1 MNKRKLSFYSGIV
14 VLIICSAFILFYC
27 ISKNNVS
34 PPRISAGLRVGEVK
48 EDKVTVVWVVKN
60 LSDRTITFDENCF
73 IQIVLNN
80 KKIPYYCEAIA
91 LQPGEEKRLTIKLT
105 NLRTERP
112 NQIEC
117 TAACNEGTKTIYKC
131 TIES

>member
-14 VLIICSAFILFYC
+14 VLIICSVFILFYC
-27 ISKNNVS
+27 ISRDNVQ
-34 PPRISAGLRVGEVK
+34 PPQISSGLRVGEVK
-48 EDKVTVVWVVKN
+48 EDKVTVVWVVEN

-73 IQIVLNN
+73 IQIILNN

-105 NLRTERP
+105 NLREGMS

-117 TAACNEGTKTIYKC
+117 TTVCNEGTKTTYKC
-131 TIES
+131 TITP